1 MSENSDLYEKITIRE
16 TVDGQPTTPAPSAES
31 MVEAANDKKKKAA
44 KTTAKKKNS
53 PDPYIWGIYIM
64 LLVISVV
71 EIFSASSSEYNH
83 FIYPTPLSL
92 KIDFLVGNFITIFP
106 TFKCRLIRF
115 YVFWIRL
122 IYLVNVYA
130 FLYGFGWTG
139 KYAAS
144 NASTHCGP

>member
-16 TVDGQPTTPAPSAES
+16 TVDGQPTTPPPSAEA

-71 EIFSASSSEYNH
+71 EIFSASSSEVSGTNVYG
-83 FIYPTPLSL
+83 PLL
-92 KIDFLVGNFITIFP
+92 RHGMFLVGGLAIVLWMQRTPYMIINKFAWAFAGIS
-106 TFKCRLIRF
+106 LILLVISSMMGVEINGASRA
-115 YVFWIRL
+115 IR
-122 IYLVNVYA
+122 IA
-130 FLYGFGWTG
+130 
-139 KYAAS
+139 
-144 NASTHCGP
+144 